1 MSNSIFFQVSSL
13 FYIIMLIVI
22 YFSKKRL
29 LSFENKIYI
38 YMLIANLI
46 GLVLD
51 VSSILTIIHMDQLPI
66 LNFIVTRLYLL
77 YLLCWVS
84 LFTVYTIAV
93 CLKNVNDEEKKQNK
107 IFSLFKILFLFFG
120 LLIFILPL
128 NYYNKDGKI
137 YSYGIS
143 ATLSYII
150 GGIYIAICLIIT
162 IKNFK
167 KIQKIKCVPLIL
179 YLIMFPLIL
188 SIQAVYPQVLLVTS
202 TESFITFL
210 MYFTIENPDM
220 KMIEEL
226 NIAKAQAEKAN
237 NAKSEFLANMSHEI
251 RTPLNAI
258 TGFSQALQDEE
269 DIPESAKE
277 DIRDIMMASNSL
289 LEIVNGILD
298 ISKIEANKM
307 EIVEANYEPRDLFL
321 NIVKL
326 VKPRIGEKPV
336 EFNVHIADDLPHIL
350 YGDGTKVK
358 QVVTNILTNACK
370 YTDKG
375 KVDFVVSCINQR
387 NLCNLVISVKDTG
400 RGIKEENVDKLFTKF
415 DRLEEDKNSTIDG
428 TGLGLVITKSLVELM
443 GGRIVVQSKYG
454 VGSKFTIYLSQ
465 QIIEKE
471 SGMTSIIKPKDMVLD
486 LSDKKILIVDDNL
499 LNIKVEEKL
508 LSKYRA
514 IVDVAQSGMECI
526 QKIYNGQ
533 VYDMIL
539 MDDMM
544 PQMSGVETFHKLKDN
559 PNFNMTTIA
568 LTANAISGMKEKYL
582 SEGFDGYLSKPVAKD
597 DLDQLLREF
606 FNTGTLVT
614 NFNKK
619 RVHYDPLPN
628 DIYIINKSDIEKQG
642 LSVDEATVEI
652 DINDLTT
659 FGNTST
665 VTFDIN
671 YPDDDIDSN
680 NYLNKEY
687 LEQNGINVDDSIL
700 LLGDLDTYNETVT
713 GFVEEIPAK
722 VSRLKN
728 AFNNDDLNGYAI
740 EAHSIKSD
748 SKYLGFIN
756 LAETSFQHEIHAKE
770 GDVNFIRE
778 NYEKYLEE
786 IERITK
792 ILKNYLAK

>member
-1 MSNSIFFQVSSL
+1 
-13 FYIIMLIVI
+13 
-22 YFSKKRL
+22 
-29 LSFENKIYI
+29 
-38 YMLIANLI
+38 
-46 GLVLD
+46 
-51 VSSILTIIHMDQLPI
+51 
-66 LNFIVTRLYLL
+66 
-77 YLLCWVS
+77 
-84 LFTVYTIAV
+84 
-93 CLKNVNDEEKKQNK
+93 
-107 IFSLFKILFLFFG
+107 
-120 LLIFILPL
+120 
-128 NYYNKDGKI
+128 
-137 YSYGIS
+137 
-143 ATLSYII
+143 
-150 GGIYIAICLIIT
+150 
-162 IKNFK
+162 
-167 KIQKIKCVPLIL
+167 
-179 YLIMFPLIL
+179 
-188 SIQAVYPQVLLVTS
+188 
-202 TESFITFL
+202 
-210 MYFTIENPDM
+210 
-220 KMIEEL
+220 
-226 NIAKAQAEKAN
+226 
-237 NAKSEFLANMSHEI
+237 MSHEI

-258 TGFSQALQDEE
+258 VGFSDCILEEE
-269 DIPESAKE
+269 DLESAKN
-277 DIRDIMMASNSL
+277 DVKDVKMASQNL

-659 FGNTST
+659 LGNTST

-770 GDVNFIRE
+770 GDVNF
-778 NYEKYLEE
+778 NASGNGYDWSEKYLEE

>member
-1 MSNSIFFQVSSL
+1 MSNLYIPGCAFFISLLLLILFYSKKRVNNIETKIYLYLLLTNVLDTVLMLIILCLYYFNYDLTFLSFLSKFEYLALLVWIWLFFIYVIYYLFFDGRKEEDSFNNITKITGLITFFAAILILFLPVSIYSSDGIMYSYGPALNVVYYLSLLYSVLAIILIFFFRKKCLNKKKFHLYSFIVLASIFFV
-13 FYIIMLIVI
+13 VR
-22 YFSKKRL
+22 YFHL
-29 LSFENKIYI
+29 EV
-38 YMLIANLI
+38 MLIA
-46 GLVLD
+46 
-51 VSSILTIIHMDQLPI
+51 
-66 LNFIVTRLYLL
+66 
-77 YLLCWVS
+77 
-84 LFTVYTIAV
+84 
-93 CLKNVNDEEKKQNK
+93 
-107 IFSLFKILFLFFG
+107 FL
-120 LLIFILPL
+120 
-128 NYYNKDGKI
+128 
-137 YSYGIS
+137 
-143 ATLSYII
+143 LSYLD
-150 GGIYIAICLIIT
+150 LI
-162 IKNFK
+162 
-167 KIQKIKCVPLIL
+167 
-179 YLIMFPLIL
+179 
-188 SIQAVYPQVLLVTS
+188 
-202 TESFITFL
+202 
-210 MYFTIENPDM
+210 MYFTIENPDA
-220 KMIEEL
+220 KLLSEL
-226 NIAKAQAEKAN
+226 RLAKEQAEIAN
-237 NAKSEFLANMSHEI
+237 RAKTDFLSNMSHEI

-258 TGFSQALQDEE
+258 VGFSDCILEEE
-269 DIPESAKE
+269 DLESAKN
-277 DIRDIMMASNSL
+277 DVKDVKMASQNL

-659 FGNTST
+659 LGNTST

-792 ILKNYLAK
+792 IIKKY

>member
-1 MSNSIFFQVSSL
+1 MSNLYIPGCAFFISLLLLILFYSKKRVNNIETKIYLYLLLTNVLDTVLMLIILCLYYFNYDLTFLSFLSKFEYLALLVWIWLFFIYVIYYLFFDGKKEEDSFNNITKITGLITFFAAILILFLPVSIYSSDGIMYSYGPALNVVYYLSLLYSVLAIILIFFFRKKCLNKKKFHLYSFIVLASIFFV
-13 FYIIMLIVI
+13 VR
-22 YFSKKRL
+22 YFHP
-29 LSFENKIYI
+29 EV
-38 YMLIANLI
+38 MLIA
-46 GLVLD
+46 
-51 VSSILTIIHMDQLPI
+51 
-66 LNFIVTRLYLL
+66 
-77 YLLCWVS
+77 
-84 LFTVYTIAV
+84 
-93 CLKNVNDEEKKQNK
+93 
-107 IFSLFKILFLFFG
+107 FL
-120 LLIFILPL
+120 
-128 NYYNKDGKI
+128 
-137 YSYGIS
+137 
-143 ATLSYII
+143 LSYLD
-150 GGIYIAICLIIT
+150 LI
-162 IKNFK
+162 
-167 KIQKIKCVPLIL
+167 
-179 YLIMFPLIL
+179 
-188 SIQAVYPQVLLVTS
+188 
-202 TESFITFL
+202 
-210 MYFTIENPDM
+210 MYFTIENPDA
-220 KMIEEL
+220 KLLSEL
-226 NIAKAQAEKAN
+226 RLAKEQAEIAN
-237 NAKSEFLANMSHEI
+237 RAKTDFLSNMSHEI

-258 TGFSQALQDEE
+258 VGFSDCILEEE
-269 DIPESAKE
+269 DLESAKN
-277 DIRDIMMASNSL
+277 DVKDVKMASQNL

-659 FGNTST
+659 LGNTST

-687 LEQNGINVDDSIL
+687 LERNGINVDDSIL

>member
-1 MSNSIFFQVSSL
+1 MSNLYIPGCAFFISLLLLILFYSKKRVNNIETKIYLYLLLTNVLDTVLMLIILCLYYFNYDLTFLSFLSKFEYLALLVWIWLFFIYVIYYLFFDGKKEEDSFNNITKITGLITFFAAILILFLPVSIYSSDGIMYSYGPALNVVYYLSLLYSVLAIILIFFFRKKCLNKKKFHLYSFIVLASIFFV
-13 FYIIMLIVI
+13 VR
-22 YFSKKRL
+22 YFHP
-29 LSFENKIYI
+29 EV
-38 YMLIANLI
+38 MLIA
-46 GLVLD
+46 
-51 VSSILTIIHMDQLPI
+51 
-66 LNFIVTRLYLL
+66 
-77 YLLCWVS
+77 
-84 LFTVYTIAV
+84 
-93 CLKNVNDEEKKQNK
+93 
-107 IFSLFKILFLFFG
+107 FL
-120 LLIFILPL
+120 
-128 NYYNKDGKI
+128 
-137 YSYGIS
+137 
-143 ATLSYII
+143 LSYLD
-150 GGIYIAICLIIT
+150 LI
-162 IKNFK
+162 
-167 KIQKIKCVPLIL
+167 
-179 YLIMFPLIL
+179 
-188 SIQAVYPQVLLVTS
+188 
-202 TESFITFL
+202 
-210 MYFTIENPDM
+210 MYFTIENPDA
-220 KMIEEL
+220 KLLSEL
-226 NIAKAQAEKAN
+226 RLAKEQAEIAN
-237 NAKSEFLANMSHEI
+237 RAKTDFLSNMSHEI

-258 TGFSQALQDEE
+258 VGFSDCILEEE
-269 DIPESAKE
+269 DLESAKN
-277 DIRDIMMASNSL
+277 DVKDVKMASQNL

-544 PQMSGVETFHKLKDN
+544 P
-559 PNFNMTTIA
+559 
-568 LTANAISGMKEKYL
+568 
-582 SEGFDGYLSKPVAKD
+582 
-597 DLDQLLREF
+597 
-606 FNTGTLVT
+606 
-614 NFNKK
+614 
-619 RVHYDPLPN
+619 
-628 DIYIINKSDIEKQG
+628 
-642 LSVDEATVEI
+642 
-652 DINDLTT
+652 
-659 FGNTST
+659 
-665 VTFDIN
+665 
-671 YPDDDIDSN
+671 
-680 NYLNKEY
+680 
-687 LEQNGINVDDSIL
+687 
-700 LLGDLDTYNETVT
+700 
-713 GFVEEIPAK
+713 
-722 VSRLKN
+722 
-728 AFNNDDLNGYAI
+728 
-740 EAHSIKSD
+740 
-748 SKYLGFIN
+748 
-756 LAETSFQHEIHAKE
+756 
-770 GDVNFIRE
+770 
-778 NYEKYLEE
+778 
-786 IERITK
+786 
-792 ILKNYLAK
+792 

>member
-1 MSNSIFFQVSSL
+1 MSNLYIPGCAFFISLLLLILFYSKKRVNNIETKIYLYLLLTNVLDTVLMLIILCLYYFNYDLTFLSFLSKFEYLALLVWIWLFFIYVIYYLFFDGRKEEDSFNNITKITGLITFFAAILILFLPVSIYSSDGIMYSYGPALNVVYYLSLLYSVLAIILIFFFRKKCLNKKKFHLYSFIVLASIFFV
-13 FYIIMLIVI
+13 VR
-22 YFSKKRL
+22 YFHP
-29 LSFENKIYI
+29 EV
-38 YMLIANLI
+38 MLIA
-46 GLVLD
+46 
-51 VSSILTIIHMDQLPI
+51 
-66 LNFIVTRLYLL
+66 
-77 YLLCWVS
+77 
-84 LFTVYTIAV
+84 
-93 CLKNVNDEEKKQNK
+93 
-107 IFSLFKILFLFFG
+107 FL
-120 LLIFILPL
+120 
-128 NYYNKDGKI
+128 
-137 YSYGIS
+137 
-143 ATLSYII
+143 LSYLD
-150 GGIYIAICLIIT
+150 LI
-162 IKNFK
+162 
-167 KIQKIKCVPLIL
+167 
-179 YLIMFPLIL
+179 
-188 SIQAVYPQVLLVTS
+188 
-202 TESFITFL
+202 
-210 MYFTIENPDM
+210 MYFTIENPDA
-220 KMIEEL
+220 KLLSEL
-226 NIAKAQAEKAN
+226 RLAKEQAEIAN
-237 NAKSEFLANMSHEI
+237 RAKTDFLSNMSHEI

-258 TGFSQALQDEE
+258 VGFSDCILEE
-269 DIPESAKE
+269 GDLESAKN
-277 DIRDIMMASNSL
+277 DAKDVKMASQNL

-597 DLDQLLREF
+597 DLDKLLREF

-659 FGNTST
+659 LGNTST

>member
-1 MSNSIFFQVSSL
+1 MSNLYIPGCAFFISLLLLILFYSKKRVNNIETKIYLYLLLTNVLDTVLMLIILCFYYFNYDLTFLSFLSKFEYLALLVWIWLFFIYVIYYLFFDGKKEEDSFNNITKITGLITFFAAILILFLPVSIYSSDGIMYSYGPALNVVYYLSLLYSVLAIILIFFFRKKCLNKKKFHLYSFIVLASIFFV
-13 FYIIMLIVI
+13 VR
-22 YFSKKRL
+22 YFHP
-29 LSFENKIYI
+29 EV
-38 YMLIANLI
+38 MLIA
-46 GLVLD
+46 
-51 VSSILTIIHMDQLPI
+51 
-66 LNFIVTRLYLL
+66 
-77 YLLCWVS
+77 
-84 LFTVYTIAV
+84 
-93 CLKNVNDEEKKQNK
+93 
-107 IFSLFKILFLFFG
+107 FL
-120 LLIFILPL
+120 
-128 NYYNKDGKI
+128 
-137 YSYGIS
+137 
-143 ATLSYII
+143 LSYLD
-150 GGIYIAICLIIT
+150 LI
-162 IKNFK
+162 
-167 KIQKIKCVPLIL
+167 
-179 YLIMFPLIL
+179 
-188 SIQAVYPQVLLVTS
+188 
-202 TESFITFL
+202 
-210 MYFTIENPDM
+210 MYFTIENPDA
-220 KMIEEL
+220 KLLSEL
-226 NIAKAQAEKAN
+226 RLAKEQAEIAN
-237 NAKSEFLANMSHEI
+237 RAKTDFLSNMSHEI

-258 TGFSQALQDEE
+258 VGFSDCILEEE
-269 DIPESAKE
+269 DLESAKN
-277 DIRDIMMASNSL
+277 DVKDVKMASQNL

-659 FGNTST
+659 LGNTST

>member
-1 MSNSIFFQVSSL
+1 MSNLYIPGCAFFISLLLLILFYSKKRVNNIETKIYLYLLLTNVLDTVLMLIILCLYYFNYDLTFLSFLSKFEYLALLGWIWLFFIYVIYYLFFDGRKEEDSFNNITKITGLITFFAAILILFLPVSIYSSDGIMYSYGPALNVVYYLSLLYSVLAIILIFFFRKKCLNKKKFHLYSFIVLASIFFV
-13 FYIIMLIVI
+13 VR
-22 YFSKKRL
+22 YFHP
-29 LSFENKIYI
+29 EV
-38 YMLIANLI
+38 MLIA
-46 GLVLD
+46 
-51 VSSILTIIHMDQLPI
+51 
-66 LNFIVTRLYLL
+66 
-77 YLLCWVS
+77 
-84 LFTVYTIAV
+84 
-93 CLKNVNDEEKKQNK
+93 
-107 IFSLFKILFLFFG
+107 FL
-120 LLIFILPL
+120 
-128 NYYNKDGKI
+128 
-137 YSYGIS
+137 
-143 ATLSYII
+143 LSYLD
-150 GGIYIAICLIIT
+150 LI
-162 IKNFK
+162 
-167 KIQKIKCVPLIL
+167 
-179 YLIMFPLIL
+179 
-188 SIQAVYPQVLLVTS
+188 
-202 TESFITFL
+202 
-210 MYFTIENPDM
+210 MYFTIENPDA
-220 KMIEEL
+220 KLLSEL
-226 NIAKAQAEKAN
+226 RLAKEQAEIAN
-237 NAKSEFLANMSHEI
+237 RAKTDFLSNMSHEI

-258 TGFSQALQDEE
+258 VGFSDCILEEE
-269 DIPESAKE
+269 DLESAKN
-277 DIRDIMMASNSL
+277 DVKDVKMASQNL

-659 FGNTST
+659 LGNTST

>member
-1 MSNSIFFQVSSL
+1 MSNLYIPGCAFFISLLLLILFYSKKRVNNIETKIYLYLLLTNVLDTVLMLIILCLYYFNYDLTFLSFLSKFEYLALLVWIWLFFIYVIYYLFFDGKKEEDSFNNITKITGLITFFAAILILFLPVSIYSSDGIMYSYGPALNVVYYLSLLYSVLAIILIFFFRKKCLNKKKFHLYSFIVLASIFFV
-13 FYIIMLIVI
+13 VR
-22 YFSKKRL
+22 YFHP
-29 LSFENKIYI
+29 EV
-38 YMLIANLI
+38 MLIA
-46 GLVLD
+46 
-51 VSSILTIIHMDQLPI
+51 
-66 LNFIVTRLYLL
+66 
-77 YLLCWVS
+77 
-84 LFTVYTIAV
+84 
-93 CLKNVNDEEKKQNK
+93 
-107 IFSLFKILFLFFG
+107 FL
-120 LLIFILPL
+120 
-128 NYYNKDGKI
+128 
-137 YSYGIS
+137 
-143 ATLSYII
+143 LSYLD
-150 GGIYIAICLIIT
+150 LI
-162 IKNFK
+162 
-167 KIQKIKCVPLIL
+167 
-179 YLIMFPLIL
+179 
-188 SIQAVYPQVLLVTS
+188 
-202 TESFITFL
+202 
-210 MYFTIENPDM
+210 MYFTIENPDA
-220 KMIEEL
+220 KLLSEL
-226 NIAKAQAEKAN
+226 RLAKEQAEIAN
-237 NAKSEFLANMSHEI
+237 RAKTDFLSNMSHEI

-258 TGFSQALQDEE
+258 VGFSDCILEEE
-269 DIPESAKE
+269 DLESAKN
-277 DIRDIMMASNSL
+277 DVKDVKMASQNL

-375 KVDFVVSCINQR
+375 KVDIVVSCINQR

-659 FGNTST
+659 LGNTST

>member
-1 MSNSIFFQVSSL
+1 MSNLYIPGCAFFISLLLLILFYSKKRVNNIETKIYLYLLLTNVLDTVLMLIILCLYYFNYDLTFLSFLSKFEYLALLVWIWLFFIYVIYYLFFDGKKEEDSFNNITKITGLITFFAAILILFLPVSIYSSDGIMYSYGPALNVVYYLSLLYSVLAIILIFFFRKKCLNKKKFHLYSFIVLASIFFV
-13 FYIIMLIVI
+13 VR
-22 YFSKKRL
+22 YFHP
-29 LSFENKIYI
+29 EV
-38 YMLIANLI
+38 MLIA
-46 GLVLD
+46 
-51 VSSILTIIHMDQLPI
+51 
-66 LNFIVTRLYLL
+66 
-77 YLLCWVS
+77 
-84 LFTVYTIAV
+84 
-93 CLKNVNDEEKKQNK
+93 
-107 IFSLFKILFLFFG
+107 FL
-120 LLIFILPL
+120 
-128 NYYNKDGKI
+128 
-137 YSYGIS
+137 
-143 ATLSYII
+143 LSYLD
-150 GGIYIAICLIIT
+150 LI
-162 IKNFK
+162 
-167 KIQKIKCVPLIL
+167 
-179 YLIMFPLIL
+179 
-188 SIQAVYPQVLLVTS
+188 
-202 TESFITFL
+202 
-210 MYFTIENPDM
+210 MYFTIENPDA
-220 KMIEEL
+220 KLLSEL
-226 NIAKAQAEKAN
+226 RLAKEQAEIAN
-237 NAKSEFLANMSHEI
+237 RAKTDFLSNMSHEI

-258 TGFSQALQDEE
+258 VGFSDCILEEE
-269 DIPESAKE
+269 DLESAKN
-277 DIRDIMMASNSL
+277 DVKDVKMASQNL

-539 MDDMM
+539 MNDMM

-659 FGNTST
+659 LGNTST

>member
-1 MSNSIFFQVSSL
+1 MSNLYIPGCAFFISLLLLILFYSKKRVNNIETKIYLYLLLTNVLDTVLILIILCLYYFNYDLTFLSFLSKFEYLALLVWIWLFFIYVIYYLFFDGKKEEDSFNNITKITGLITFFAAILILFLPVSIYSSDGIMYSYGPALNVVYYLSLLYSVLAIILIFFFRKKCLNKKKFHLYSFIVLASIFFV
-13 FYIIMLIVI
+13 VR
-22 YFSKKRL
+22 YFHP
-29 LSFENKIYI
+29 EV
-38 YMLIANLI
+38 MLIA
-46 GLVLD
+46 
-51 VSSILTIIHMDQLPI
+51 
-66 LNFIVTRLYLL
+66 
-77 YLLCWVS
+77 
-84 LFTVYTIAV
+84 
-93 CLKNVNDEEKKQNK
+93 
-107 IFSLFKILFLFFG
+107 FL
-120 LLIFILPL
+120 
-128 NYYNKDGKI
+128 
-137 YSYGIS
+137 
-143 ATLSYII
+143 LSYLD
-150 GGIYIAICLIIT
+150 LI
-162 IKNFK
+162 
-167 KIQKIKCVPLIL
+167 
-179 YLIMFPLIL
+179 
-188 SIQAVYPQVLLVTS
+188 
-202 TESFITFL
+202 
-210 MYFTIENPDM
+210 MYFTIENPDA
-220 KMIEEL
+220 KLLSEL
-226 NIAKAQAEKAN
+226 RLAKEQAEIAN
-237 NAKSEFLANMSHEI
+237 RAKTDFLSNMSHEI

-258 TGFSQALQDEE
+258 VGFSDCILEEE
-269 DIPESAKE
+269 DLESAKN
-277 DIRDIMMASNSL
+277 DVKDVKMASQNL

-659 FGNTST
+659 LSNTST

>member
-1 MSNSIFFQVSSL
+1 MSNLYIPGCAFFISLLLLILFYSKKRVNNIETKIYLYLLLTNVLDTVLMLIILCLYYFNYDLTFLSFLSKFEYLALLVWIWLFFIYVIYYLFFDGKKEEDSFNNITKITGLITFFAAILILFLPVSIYSSDGIMYSYGPALNVVYYLSLLYSVLAIILIFFFRKKCLNKKKFHLYSFIVLASIFFV
-13 FYIIMLIVI
+13 VR
-22 YFSKKRL
+22 YFHP
-29 LSFENKIYI
+29 EV
-38 YMLIANLI
+38 MLIA
-46 GLVLD
+46 
-51 VSSILTIIHMDQLPI
+51 
-66 LNFIVTRLYLL
+66 
-77 YLLCWVS
+77 
-84 LFTVYTIAV
+84 
-93 CLKNVNDEEKKQNK
+93 
-107 IFSLFKILFLFFG
+107 FL
-120 LLIFILPL
+120 
-128 NYYNKDGKI
+128 
-137 YSYGIS
+137 
-143 ATLSYII
+143 LSYLD
-150 GGIYIAICLIIT
+150 LI
-162 IKNFK
+162 
-167 KIQKIKCVPLIL
+167 
-179 YLIMFPLIL
+179 
-188 SIQAVYPQVLLVTS
+188 
-202 TESFITFL
+202 
-210 MYFTIENPDM
+210 MYFTIENPDA
-220 KMIEEL
+220 KLLSEL
-226 NIAKAQAEKAN
+226 RLAKEQAEIAN
-237 NAKSEFLANMSHEI
+237 RAKTDFLSNMSHEI

-258 TGFSQALQDEE
+258 VGFSDCILEEE
-269 DIPESAKE
+269 DLESAKN
-277 DIRDIMMASNSL
+277 DVKDVKMASQNL

-597 DLDQLLREF
+597 DLDKLLREF

-659 FGNTST
+659 LGNTST

-700 LLGDLDTYNETVT
+700 LLGDLDTYNETVM

-756 LAETSFQHEIHAKE
+756 LAEMSFQHEIHAKE
-770 GDVNFIRE
+770 GDVNFIKE

-792 ILKNYLAK
+792 ILNNYLAK

>member
-1 MSNSIFFQVSSL
+1 MSNLYIPGCAFFISLLLLILFYSKKRVNNIETKIYLYLLLTNVLDTVLMLIILCLYYFNYDLTFLSFLSKFEYLALLVWIWLFFIYVIYYLFFDGKKEEDSFNNITKITGLITFFAAILILFLPVSIYSSDGIMYSYGPALNVVYYLSLLYSVLAIILIFFFRKKCLNKKKFHLYSFIVLASIFFV
-13 FYIIMLIVI
+13 VR
-22 YFSKKRL
+22 YFHP
-29 LSFENKIYI
+29 EV
-38 YMLIANLI
+38 MLIA
-46 GLVLD
+46 
-51 VSSILTIIHMDQLPI
+51 
-66 LNFIVTRLYLL
+66 
-77 YLLCWVS
+77 
-84 LFTVYTIAV
+84 
-93 CLKNVNDEEKKQNK
+93 
-107 IFSLFKILFLFFG
+107 FL
-120 LLIFILPL
+120 
-128 NYYNKDGKI
+128 
-137 YSYGIS
+137 
-143 ATLSYII
+143 LSYLD
-150 GGIYIAICLIIT
+150 LI
-162 IKNFK
+162 
-167 KIQKIKCVPLIL
+167 
-179 YLIMFPLIL
+179 
-188 SIQAVYPQVLLVTS
+188 
-202 TESFITFL
+202 
-210 MYFTIENPDM
+210 MYFTIENPDA
-220 KMIEEL
+220 KLLSEL
-226 NIAKAQAEKAN
+226 RLAKEQAEIAN
-237 NAKSEFLANMSHEI
+237 RAKTDFLSNMSHEI

-258 TGFSQALQDEE
+258 VGFSDCILEEE
-269 DIPESAKE
+269 DLESAKN
-277 DIRDIMMASNSL
+277 DVKDVKMASQNL

-619 RVHYDPLPN
+619 RVHYDPLAN

-659 FGNTST
+659 LGNTST

>member
-1 MSNSIFFQVSSL
+1 MSNLYIPGCAFFISLLLLILFYSKKRVNNIETKIYLYLLLTNVLDTVLMLIILCLYYFNYDLTFLSFLSKFEYLALLVWIWLFFIYVIYYLFFDGKKEEDSFNNITKITGLITFFAAILILFLPVSIYSSDGIMYSYGPALNVVYYLSLLYSVLAIILIFFFRKKCLNKKKFHLYSFIVLASIFFV
-13 FYIIMLIVI
+13 VR
-22 YFSKKRL
+22 YFHP
-29 LSFENKIYI
+29 EV
-38 YMLIANLI
+38 MLIA
-46 GLVLD
+46 
-51 VSSILTIIHMDQLPI
+51 
-66 LNFIVTRLYLL
+66 
-77 YLLCWVS
+77 
-84 LFTVYTIAV
+84 
-93 CLKNVNDEEKKQNK
+93 
-107 IFSLFKILFLFFG
+107 FL
-120 LLIFILPL
+120 
-128 NYYNKDGKI
+128 
-137 YSYGIS
+137 
-143 ATLSYII
+143 LSYLD
-150 GGIYIAICLIIT
+150 LI
-162 IKNFK
+162 
-167 KIQKIKCVPLIL
+167 
-179 YLIMFPLIL
+179 
-188 SIQAVYPQVLLVTS
+188 
-202 TESFITFL
+202 
-210 MYFTIENPDM
+210 MYFTIENPDA
-220 KMIEEL
+220 KLLSEL
-226 NIAKAQAEKAN
+226 RLAKEQAEIAN
-237 NAKSEFLANMSHEI
+237 RAKTDFLSNMSHEI

-258 TGFSQALQDEE
+258 VGFSDCILEEE
-269 DIPESAKE
+269 DLESAKN
-277 DIRDIMMASNSL
+277 DVKDVKMASQNL

-659 FGNTST
+659 LGNTST

-770 GDVNFIRE
+770 EDVNFIRE

>member
-1 MSNSIFFQVSSL
+1 
-13 FYIIMLIVI
+13 
-22 YFSKKRL
+22 
-29 LSFENKIYI
+29 
-38 YMLIANLI
+38 
-46 GLVLD
+46 
-51 VSSILTIIHMDQLPI
+51 
-66 LNFIVTRLYLL
+66 
-77 YLLCWVS
+77 
-84 LFTVYTIAV
+84 
-93 CLKNVNDEEKKQNK
+93 
-107 IFSLFKILFLFFG
+107 
-120 LLIFILPL
+120 
-128 NYYNKDGKI
+128 
-137 YSYGIS
+137 
-143 ATLSYII
+143 
-150 GGIYIAICLIIT
+150 
-162 IKNFK
+162 
-167 KIQKIKCVPLIL
+167 
-179 YLIMFPLIL
+179 
-188 SIQAVYPQVLLVTS
+188 
-202 TESFITFL
+202 
-210 MYFTIENPDM
+210 
-220 KMIEEL
+220 
-226 NIAKAQAEKAN
+226 
-237 NAKSEFLANMSHEI
+237 MSHEI

-258 TGFSQALQDEE
+258 VGFSDCILEEE
-269 DIPESAKE
+269 DLENEKNDAK
-277 DIRDIMMASNSL
+277 DVKMASQNL

-652 DINDLTT
+652 DTNDLTT
-659 FGNTST
+659 LGNTST

>member
-1 MSNSIFFQVSSL
+1 
-13 FYIIMLIVI
+13 
-22 YFSKKRL
+22 
-29 LSFENKIYI
+29 
-38 YMLIANLI
+38 
-46 GLVLD
+46 
-51 VSSILTIIHMDQLPI
+51 
-66 LNFIVTRLYLL
+66 
-77 YLLCWVS
+77 
-84 LFTVYTIAV
+84 
-93 CLKNVNDEEKKQNK
+93 
-107 IFSLFKILFLFFG
+107 
-120 LLIFILPL
+120 
-128 NYYNKDGKI
+128 
-137 YSYGIS
+137 
-143 ATLSYII
+143 
-150 GGIYIAICLIIT
+150 
-162 IKNFK
+162 
-167 KIQKIKCVPLIL
+167 
-179 YLIMFPLIL
+179 
-188 SIQAVYPQVLLVTS
+188 
-202 TESFITFL
+202 
-210 MYFTIENPDM
+210 
-220 KMIEEL
+220 
-226 NIAKAQAEKAN
+226 
-237 NAKSEFLANMSHEI
+237 
-251 RTPLNAI
+251 
-258 TGFSQALQDEE
+258 
-269 DIPESAKE
+269 
-277 DIRDIMMASNSL
+277 
-289 LEIVNGILD
+289 
-298 ISKIEANKM
+298 
-307 EIVEANYEPRDLFL
+307 
-321 NIVKL
+321 
-326 VKPRIGEKPV
+326 
-336 EFNVHIADDLPHIL
+336 
-350 YGDGTKVK
+350 
-358 QVVTNILTNACK
+358 
-370 YTDKG
+370 
-375 KVDFVVSCINQR
+375 
-387 NLCNLVISVKDTG
+387 
-400 RGIKEENVDKLFTKF
+400 
-415 DRLEEDKNSTIDG
+415 
-428 TGLGLVITKSLVELM
+428 
-443 GGRIVVQSKYG
+443 
-454 VGSKFTIYLSQ
+454 
-465 QIIEKE
+465 
-471 SGMTSIIKPKDMVLD
+471 MTSIIKPKDMVLD

-499 LNIKVEEKL
+499 LNIKVEERL

-514 IVDVAQSGMECI
+514 IVDVAQSGIECI

-597 DLDQLLREF
+597 DLDKLLREF

-659 FGNTST
+659 LGNTST

>member
-1 MSNSIFFQVSSL
+1 MSNLYIPGCAFFISLLLLILFYSKKRVNNIETKIYLYLLLTNVLDTVLMLIILCLYYFNYDLTFLSFLSKFEYLALLVWIWLFFIYVIYYLFFDGKKEEDSFNNITKITGLITFFAAILILFLPVSIYSSDGIMYSYGPALNVVYYLSLLYSVLAIILIFFFRKKCLNKKKFHLYSFIVLASIFFV
-13 FYIIMLIVI
+13 VR
-22 YFSKKRL
+22 YFHP
-29 LSFENKIYI
+29 EV
-38 YMLIANLI
+38 MLIA
-46 GLVLD
+46 
-51 VSSILTIIHMDQLPI
+51 
-66 LNFIVTRLYLL
+66 
-77 YLLCWVS
+77 
-84 LFTVYTIAV
+84 
-93 CLKNVNDEEKKQNK
+93 
-107 IFSLFKILFLFFG
+107 FL
-120 LLIFILPL
+120 
-128 NYYNKDGKI
+128 
-137 YSYGIS
+137 
-143 ATLSYII
+143 LSYLD
-150 GGIYIAICLIIT
+150 LI
-162 IKNFK
+162 
-167 KIQKIKCVPLIL
+167 
-179 YLIMFPLIL
+179 
-188 SIQAVYPQVLLVTS
+188 
-202 TESFITFL
+202 
-210 MYFTIENPDM
+210 MYFTIENPDA
-220 KMIEEL
+220 KLLSEL
-226 NIAKAQAEKAN
+226 RLAKEQAEIAN
-237 NAKSEFLANMSHEI
+237 RAKTDFLSNMSHEI

-258 TGFSQALQDEE
+258 VGFSDCILEEE
-269 DIPESAKE
+269 DLESAKN
-277 DIRDIMMASNSL
+277 DVKDVKMASQNL

-358 QVVTNILTNACK
+358 QVVINILTNACK

-659 FGNTST
+659 LGNTST

>member
-1 MSNSIFFQVSSL
+1 
-13 FYIIMLIVI
+13 
-22 YFSKKRL
+22 
-29 LSFENKIYI
+29 
-38 YMLIANLI
+38 
-46 GLVLD
+46 
-51 VSSILTIIHMDQLPI
+51 
-66 LNFIVTRLYLL
+66 
-77 YLLCWVS
+77 
-84 LFTVYTIAV
+84 
-93 CLKNVNDEEKKQNK
+93 
-107 IFSLFKILFLFFG
+107 
-120 LLIFILPL
+120 
-128 NYYNKDGKI
+128 
-137 YSYGIS
+137 
-143 ATLSYII
+143 
-150 GGIYIAICLIIT
+150 
-162 IKNFK
+162 
-167 KIQKIKCVPLIL
+167 
-179 YLIMFPLIL
+179 
-188 SIQAVYPQVLLVTS
+188 
-202 TESFITFL
+202 
-210 MYFTIENPDM
+210 
-220 KMIEEL
+220 
-226 NIAKAQAEKAN
+226 
-237 NAKSEFLANMSHEI
+237 
-251 RTPLNAI
+251 
-258 TGFSQALQDEE
+258 
-269 DIPESAKE
+269 
-277 DIRDIMMASNSL
+277 MASQNL

-628 DIYIINKSDIEKQG
+628 DIYIINKSDIETQC
-642 LSVDEATVEI
+642 LIVDEATVEI

-659 FGNTST
+659 LGNTST

-687 LEQNGINVDDSIL
+687 LERNGINVDDSIL

-786 IERITK
+786 IERVTK

>member
-1 MSNSIFFQVSSL
+1 MSNLYIPGCAFFISLLLLILFYSKKRVNNIEIKIYLYLLLTNVLDTVLMLIILCLYYFNYDLTFLSFLSKFEYLALLVWIWLFFIYVIYYLFFDGKKEEDSFNNITKITGLITFFAAILILFLPVSIYSSDGIMYSYGPALNVVYYLSLLYSVLAIILIFFFRKKCLNKKKFHLYSFIVLASIFFV
-13 FYIIMLIVI
+13 VR
-22 YFSKKRL
+22 YFHP
-29 LSFENKIYI
+29 EV
-38 YMLIANLI
+38 MLIA
-46 GLVLD
+46 
-51 VSSILTIIHMDQLPI
+51 
-66 LNFIVTRLYLL
+66 
-77 YLLCWVS
+77 
-84 LFTVYTIAV
+84 
-93 CLKNVNDEEKKQNK
+93 
-107 IFSLFKILFLFFG
+107 FL
-120 LLIFILPL
+120 
-128 NYYNKDGKI
+128 
-137 YSYGIS
+137 
-143 ATLSYII
+143 LSYLD
-150 GGIYIAICLIIT
+150 LI
-162 IKNFK
+162 
-167 KIQKIKCVPLIL
+167 
-179 YLIMFPLIL
+179 
-188 SIQAVYPQVLLVTS
+188 
-202 TESFITFL
+202 
-210 MYFTIENPDM
+210 MYFTIENPDA
-220 KMIEEL
+220 KLLSEL
-226 NIAKAQAEKAN
+226 RLAKEQAEIAN
-237 NAKSEFLANMSHEI
+237 RAKTDFLSNMSHEI

-258 TGFSQALQDEE
+258 VGFSDCILEEE
-269 DIPESAKE
+269 DLESAKN
-277 DIRDIMMASNSL
+277 DVKDVKMASQNL

-659 FGNTST
+659 LGNTST

>member
-1 MSNSIFFQVSSL
+1 MSNLYIPGCAFFISLLLLILFYSKKRVNNIEIKIYLYLLLTNVLDTVLMLIILCLYYFNYDLTFLSFLSKFEYLALLVWIWLFFIYVIYYLFFDGKKEEDSFNNITKITGLITFFAAILILFLPVSIYSSDGIMYSYGPALNVVYYLSLLYSVLAIILIFFFRKKCLNKKKFHLYSFIVLASIFFV
-13 FYIIMLIVI
+13 VR
-22 YFSKKRL
+22 YFHP
-29 LSFENKIYI
+29 EV
-38 YMLIANLI
+38 MLIA
-46 GLVLD
+46 
-51 VSSILTIIHMDQLPI
+51 
-66 LNFIVTRLYLL
+66 
-77 YLLCWVS
+77 
-84 LFTVYTIAV
+84 
-93 CLKNVNDEEKKQNK
+93 
-107 IFSLFKILFLFFG
+107 FL
-120 LLIFILPL
+120 
-128 NYYNKDGKI
+128 
-137 YSYGIS
+137 
-143 ATLSYII
+143 LSYLD
-150 GGIYIAICLIIT
+150 LI
-162 IKNFK
+162 
-167 KIQKIKCVPLIL
+167 
-179 YLIMFPLIL
+179 
-188 SIQAVYPQVLLVTS
+188 
-202 TESFITFL
+202 
-210 MYFTIENPDM
+210 MYFTIENPDA
-220 KMIEEL
+220 KLLSEL
-226 NIAKAQAEKAN
+226 RLAKEQAEIAN
-237 NAKSEFLANMSHEI
+237 RAKTDFLSNMSHEI

-258 TGFSQALQDEE
+258 VGFSDCILEEE
-269 DIPESAKE
+269 DLESAKN
-277 DIRDIMMASNSL
+277 DVKDVKMASQNL

-659 FGNTST
+659 LGNTST

-770 GDVNFIRE
+770 
-778 NYEKYLEE
+778 
-786 IERITK
+786 
-792 ILKNYLAK
+792 

>member
-1 MSNSIFFQVSSL
+1 MSNLYIPGCAFFISLLLLILFYSKKRVNNIETKIYLYLLLTNVLDTVLMLIILCLYYFNYDLTFLSFLSKFEYLALLVWIWLFFIYVIYYLFFDGKKEEDSFNNITKITGLITFFAAILILFLPVSIYSSDGIMYSYGPALNVVYYLSLLYSVLAIILIFFFRKKCLNKKKFHLYSFIVLASIFFV
-13 FYIIMLIVI
+13 VR
-22 YFSKKRL
+22 YFHP
-29 LSFENKIYI
+29 EV
-38 YMLIANLI
+38 MLIA
-46 GLVLD
+46 
-51 VSSILTIIHMDQLPI
+51 
-66 LNFIVTRLYLL
+66 
-77 YLLCWVS
+77 
-84 LFTVYTIAV
+84 
-93 CLKNVNDEEKKQNK
+93 
-107 IFSLFKILFLFFG
+107 FL
-120 LLIFILPL
+120 
-128 NYYNKDGKI
+128 
-137 YSYGIS
+137 
-143 ATLSYII
+143 LSYLD
-150 GGIYIAICLIIT
+150 LI
-162 IKNFK
+162 
-167 KIQKIKCVPLIL
+167 
-179 YLIMFPLIL
+179 
-188 SIQAVYPQVLLVTS
+188 
-202 TESFITFL
+202 
-210 MYFTIENPDM
+210 MYFTIENPDA
-220 KMIEEL
+220 KLLSEL
-226 NIAKAQAEKAN
+226 RLAKEQAEIAN
-237 NAKSEFLANMSHEI
+237 RAKTDFLSNMSHEI

-258 TGFSQALQDEE
+258 VGFSDCILEEE
-269 DIPESAKE
+269 DLESAKNGVK
-277 DIRDIMMASNSL
+277 DVKMASQNL

-659 FGNTST
+659 LGNTST

>member
-1 MSNSIFFQVSSL
+1 MSNLYIPGCAFFISLLLLILFYSKKRVNNIETKIYLYLLLTNVLDTVLMLIILCLYYFNYDLTFLSFLSKFEYLALLVWIWLFFIYVIYYLFFDGKKEEDSFNNITKITGLITFFAAILILFLPVSIYSSDGIMYSYGPALNVVYYLSLLYSVLAIILIFFFRKKCLNKKKFHLYSFIVLASIFFV
-13 FYIIMLIVI
+13 VR
-22 YFSKKRL
+22 YFHP
-29 LSFENKIYI
+29 EV
-38 YMLIANLI
+38 MLIA
-46 GLVLD
+46 
-51 VSSILTIIHMDQLPI
+51 
-66 LNFIVTRLYLL
+66 
-77 YLLCWVS
+77 
-84 LFTVYTIAV
+84 
-93 CLKNVNDEEKKQNK
+93 
-107 IFSLFKILFLFFG
+107 FL
-120 LLIFILPL
+120 
-128 NYYNKDGKI
+128 
-137 YSYGIS
+137 
-143 ATLSYII
+143 LSYLD
-150 GGIYIAICLIIT
+150 LI
-162 IKNFK
+162 
-167 KIQKIKCVPLIL
+167 
-179 YLIMFPLIL
+179 
-188 SIQAVYPQVLLVTS
+188 
-202 TESFITFL
+202 
-210 MYFTIENPDM
+210 MYFTIENPDA
-220 KMIEEL
+220 KLLSEL
-226 NIAKAQAEKAN
+226 RLAKEQAEIAN
-237 NAKSEFLANMSHEI
+237 RAKTDFLSNMSHEI

-258 TGFSQALQDEE
+258 VGFSDCILEEE
-269 DIPESAKE
+269 DLESAKN
-277 DIRDIMMASNSL
+277 DVKDVKMASQNL

-659 FGNTST
+659 LGNTST

-778 NYEKYLEE
+778 NYEKYLEG

>member
-1 MSNSIFFQVSSL
+1 
-13 FYIIMLIVI
+13 
-22 YFSKKRL
+22 
-29 LSFENKIYI
+29 
-38 YMLIANLI
+38 
-46 GLVLD
+46 
-51 VSSILTIIHMDQLPI
+51 
-66 LNFIVTRLYLL
+66 
-77 YLLCWVS
+77 
-84 LFTVYTIAV
+84 
-93 CLKNVNDEEKKQNK
+93 
-107 IFSLFKILFLFFG
+107 
-120 LLIFILPL
+120 
-128 NYYNKDGKI
+128 
-137 YSYGIS
+137 
-143 ATLSYII
+143 
-150 GGIYIAICLIIT
+150 
-162 IKNFK
+162 
-167 KIQKIKCVPLIL
+167 
-179 YLIMFPLIL
+179 
-188 SIQAVYPQVLLVTS
+188 
-202 TESFITFL
+202 
-210 MYFTIENPDM
+210 
-220 KMIEEL
+220 
-226 NIAKAQAEKAN
+226 
-237 NAKSEFLANMSHEI
+237 
-251 RTPLNAI
+251 
-258 TGFSQALQDEE
+258 
-269 DIPESAKE
+269 
-277 DIRDIMMASNSL
+277 MASQNL

-499 LNIKVEEKL
+499 LNIKVEERL

-514 IVDVAQSGMECI
+514 IVDVAQSGIECI

-582 SEGFDGYLSKPVAKD
+582 SEGFDGYLSKP
-597 DLDQLLREF
+597 
-606 FNTGTLVT
+606 
-614 NFNKK
+614 
-619 RVHYDPLPN
+619 
-628 DIYIINKSDIEKQG
+628 IEK
-642 LSVDEATVEI
+642 DE
-652 DINDLTT
+652 LTL
-659 FGNTST
+659 
-665 VTFDIN
+665 I
-671 YPDDDIDSN
+671 
-680 NYLNKEY
+680 
-687 LEQNGINVDDSIL
+687 
-700 LLGDLDTYNETVT
+700 
-713 GFVEEIPAK
+713 
-722 VSRLKN
+722 
-728 AFNNDDLNGYAI
+728 
-740 EAHSIKSD
+740 IK
-748 SKYLGFIN
+748 KYL
-756 LAETSFQHEIHAKE
+756 
-770 GDVNFIRE
+770 DR
-778 NYEKYLEE
+778 
-786 IERITK
+786 
-792 ILKNYLAK
+792 

>member
-1 MSNSIFFQVSSL
+1 MSNLYIPGCAFFISLLLLILFYSKKRVNNIETKIYLYLLLTNVLDTVLMLIILCLYYFNYDLTFLSFLSKFEYLALLVWIWLFFIYVIYYLFFDGKKEEDSFNNITKITGLITFFAAILILFLPVSIYSSDGIMYSYGPALNVVYYLSLLYSVLAIILIFFFRKKCLNKKKFHLYSFIVLASIFFV
-13 FYIIMLIVI
+13 VR
-22 YFSKKRL
+22 YFHP
-29 LSFENKIYI
+29 EV
-38 YMLIANLI
+38 MLIA
-46 GLVLD
+46 
-51 VSSILTIIHMDQLPI
+51 
-66 LNFIVTRLYLL
+66 
-77 YLLCWVS
+77 
-84 LFTVYTIAV
+84 
-93 CLKNVNDEEKKQNK
+93 
-107 IFSLFKILFLFFG
+107 FL
-120 LLIFILPL
+120 
-128 NYYNKDGKI
+128 
-137 YSYGIS
+137 
-143 ATLSYII
+143 LSYLD
-150 GGIYIAICLIIT
+150 LI
-162 IKNFK
+162 
-167 KIQKIKCVPLIL
+167 
-179 YLIMFPLIL
+179 
-188 SIQAVYPQVLLVTS
+188 
-202 TESFITFL
+202 
-210 MYFTIENPDM
+210 MYFTIENPDA
-220 KMIEEL
+220 KLLSEL
-226 NIAKAQAEKAN
+226 RLAKEQAEIAN
-237 NAKSEFLANMSHEI
+237 RAKTDFLSNMSHEI

-258 TGFSQALQDEE
+258 VGFSDCILEEE
-269 DIPESAKE
+269 DLESAKN
-277 DIRDIMMASNSL
+277 DVKDVKMASQNL

-659 FGNTST
+659 LGNTGT

-778 NYEKYLEE
+778 NYEKYLEG

>member
-1 MSNSIFFQVSSL
+1 MSNLYIPGCAFFISLLLLILFYSKKRVNNIETKIYLYLLLTNVLDTVLMLIILCLYYFNYDLTFLSFLSKFEYLALLVWIWLFFIYVIYYLFFDGKKEEDSFNNITKITGLITFFAAILILFLPVSIYSSDGIMYSYGPALNVVYYLSLLYSVLAIILIFFFRKKCLNKKKFHLYSFIVLASIFFV
-13 FYIIMLIVI
+13 VR
-22 YFSKKRL
+22 YFHP
-29 LSFENKIYI
+29 EV
-38 YMLIANLI
+38 MLIA
-46 GLVLD
+46 
-51 VSSILTIIHMDQLPI
+51 
-66 LNFIVTRLYLL
+66 
-77 YLLCWVS
+77 
-84 LFTVYTIAV
+84 
-93 CLKNVNDEEKKQNK
+93 
-107 IFSLFKILFLFFG
+107 FL
-120 LLIFILPL
+120 
-128 NYYNKDGKI
+128 
-137 YSYGIS
+137 
-143 ATLSYII
+143 LSYLD
-150 GGIYIAICLIIT
+150 LI
-162 IKNFK
+162 
-167 KIQKIKCVPLIL
+167 
-179 YLIMFPLIL
+179 
-188 SIQAVYPQVLLVTS
+188 
-202 TESFITFL
+202 
-210 MYFTIENPDM
+210 MYFTIENPDA
-220 KMIEEL
+220 KLLSEL
-226 NIAKAQAEKAN
+226 RLAKEQAEIAN
-237 NAKSEFLANMSHEI
+237 RAKTDFLSNMSHEI

-258 TGFSQALQDEE
+258 VGFSDCILEEE
-269 DIPESAKE
+269 DLESAKN
-277 DIRDIMMASNSL
+277 DVKDVKMASQNL

-659 FGNTST
+659 LGNTST

-687 LEQNGINVDDSIL
+687 LEQHGINVDDSIL

>member
-1 MSNSIFFQVSSL
+1 MSNLYIPGCAFFISLLLLILFYSKKRVNNIETKIYLYLLLTNVLDTVLMLIILCLYYFNYDLTFLSFLSKFEYLALLVWIWLFFIYVIYYLFFDGRKEEDSFNNITKITGLITFFAAILILFLPVSIYSSDGIMYSYGPALNVVYYLSLLYSVLAIILIFFFRKKCLNKKKFHLYSFIVLASIFFV
-13 FYIIMLIVI
+13 VR
-22 YFSKKRL
+22 YFHP
-29 LSFENKIYI
+29 EV
-38 YMLIANLI
+38 MLIA
-46 GLVLD
+46 
-51 VSSILTIIHMDQLPI
+51 
-66 LNFIVTRLYLL
+66 
-77 YLLCWVS
+77 
-84 LFTVYTIAV
+84 
-93 CLKNVNDEEKKQNK
+93 
-107 IFSLFKILFLFFG
+107 FL
-120 LLIFILPL
+120 
-128 NYYNKDGKI
+128 
-137 YSYGIS
+137 
-143 ATLSYII
+143 LSYLD
-150 GGIYIAICLIIT
+150 LI
-162 IKNFK
+162 
-167 KIQKIKCVPLIL
+167 
-179 YLIMFPLIL
+179 
-188 SIQAVYPQVLLVTS
+188 
-202 TESFITFL
+202 
-210 MYFTIENPDM
+210 MYFTIENPDA
-220 KMIEEL
+220 KLLSEL
-226 NIAKAQAEKAN
+226 RLAKEQAEIAN
-237 NAKSEFLANMSHEI
+237 RAKTDFLSNMSHEI

-258 TGFSQALQDEE
+258 VGFSDCILEE
-269 DIPESAKE
+269 GDLESAKN
-277 DIRDIMMASNSL
+277 DAKDVKMASQNL

-659 FGNTST
+659 LGNTST

>member
-1 MSNSIFFQVSSL
+1 MSNLYIPGCAFFISLLLLILFYSKKRVNNIETKIYLYLLLTNVLDTVLMLIILCLYYFNYDLTFLSFLSKFEYLALLVWIWLFFIYVIYYLFFDGRKEEDSFNNITKITGLITFFAAILILFLPVSIYSSDGIMYSYGPALNVVYYLSLLYSVLAIILIFFFRKKCLNKKKFHLYSFIVLASIFFV
-13 FYIIMLIVI
+13 VR
-22 YFSKKRL
+22 YFHP
-29 LSFENKIYI
+29 EV
-38 YMLIANLI
+38 MLIA
-46 GLVLD
+46 
-51 VSSILTIIHMDQLPI
+51 
-66 LNFIVTRLYLL
+66 
-77 YLLCWVS
+77 
-84 LFTVYTIAV
+84 
-93 CLKNVNDEEKKQNK
+93 
-107 IFSLFKILFLFFG
+107 FL
-120 LLIFILPL
+120 
-128 NYYNKDGKI
+128 
-137 YSYGIS
+137 
-143 ATLSYII
+143 LSYLD
-150 GGIYIAICLIIT
+150 LI
-162 IKNFK
+162 
-167 KIQKIKCVPLIL
+167 
-179 YLIMFPLIL
+179 
-188 SIQAVYPQVLLVTS
+188 
-202 TESFITFL
+202 
-210 MYFTIENPDM
+210 MYFTIENPDA
-220 KMIEEL
+220 KLLSEL
-226 NIAKAQAEKAN
+226 RLAKEQAEIAN
-237 NAKSEFLANMSHEI
+237 RAKTDFLSNMSHEI

-258 TGFSQALQDEE
+258 VGFSDCILEE
-269 DIPESAKE
+269 GDLESAKN
-277 DIRDIMMASNSL
+277 DAKDVKMASQNL

-597 DLDQLLREF
+597 DLDKLLREF

-659 FGNTST
+659 LGNTST

-778 NYEKYLEE
+778 NYEKYLEK

>member
-1 MSNSIFFQVSSL
+1 MSNLYIPGCAFFISLLLLILFYSKKRVNNIETKIYLYLLLTNVLDTVLMLIILCLYYFNYDLTFLSFLSKFEYLALLVWIWLFFIYVIYYLFFDGKKEEDSFNNITKITGLITFFAAILILFLPVSIYSSDGIMYSYGPALNVVYYLSLLYSVLAIILIFFFRKKCLNKKKFHLYSFIVLASIFFV
-13 FYIIMLIVI
+13 VR
-22 YFSKKRL
+22 YFHP
-29 LSFENKIYI
+29 EV
-38 YMLIANLI
+38 MLIA
-46 GLVLD
+46 
-51 VSSILTIIHMDQLPI
+51 
-66 LNFIVTRLYLL
+66 
-77 YLLCWVS
+77 
-84 LFTVYTIAV
+84 
-93 CLKNVNDEEKKQNK
+93 
-107 IFSLFKILFLFFG
+107 FL
-120 LLIFILPL
+120 
-128 NYYNKDGKI
+128 
-137 YSYGIS
+137 
-143 ATLSYII
+143 LSYLD
-150 GGIYIAICLIIT
+150 LI
-162 IKNFK
+162 
-167 KIQKIKCVPLIL
+167 
-179 YLIMFPLIL
+179 
-188 SIQAVYPQVLLVTS
+188 
-202 TESFITFL
+202 
-210 MYFTIENPDM
+210 MYFTIENPDA
-220 KMIEEL
+220 KLLSEL
-226 NIAKAQAEKAN
+226 RLAKEQAEIAN
-237 NAKSEFLANMSHEI
+237 RAKTDFLSNMSHEI

-258 TGFSQALQDEE
+258 VGFSDCILEEE
-269 DIPESAKE
+269 DLESAKN
-277 DIRDIMMASNSL
+277 DVKDVKMASQNL

-597 DLDQLLREF
+597 DLDKLLREF

-659 FGNTST
+659 LGNTST

>member
-1 MSNSIFFQVSSL
+1 MSNLYIPGCAFFISLLLLILFYSKKRVNNIETKIYLYLLLTNVLDTVLMLIILCLYYFNYDLTFLSFLSKFEYLALLVWIWLFFIYVIYYLFFDGKKEEDSFNNITKITGLITFFAAILILFLPVYIYSSDGIMYSYGPALNVVYYLSLLYSVLAIILIFFFRKKCLNKKKFHLYSFIVLASIFFV
-13 FYIIMLIVI
+13 VR
-22 YFSKKRL
+22 YFHP
-29 LSFENKIYI
+29 EV
-38 YMLIANLI
+38 MLIA
-46 GLVLD
+46 
-51 VSSILTIIHMDQLPI
+51 
-66 LNFIVTRLYLL
+66 
-77 YLLCWVS
+77 
-84 LFTVYTIAV
+84 
-93 CLKNVNDEEKKQNK
+93 
-107 IFSLFKILFLFFG
+107 FL
-120 LLIFILPL
+120 
-128 NYYNKDGKI
+128 
-137 YSYGIS
+137 
-143 ATLSYII
+143 LSYLD
-150 GGIYIAICLIIT
+150 LI
-162 IKNFK
+162 
-167 KIQKIKCVPLIL
+167 
-179 YLIMFPLIL
+179 
-188 SIQAVYPQVLLVTS
+188 
-202 TESFITFL
+202 
-210 MYFTIENPDM
+210 MYFTIENPDA
-220 KMIEEL
+220 KLLSEL
-226 NIAKAQAEKAN
+226 RLAKEQAEIAN
-237 NAKSEFLANMSHEI
+237 RAKTDFLSNMSHEI

-258 TGFSQALQDEE
+258 VGFSDCILEEE
-269 DIPESAKE
+269 DLESAKN
-277 DIRDIMMASNSL
+277 DVKDVKMASQNL

-659 FGNTST
+659 LGNTST

>member
-1 MSNSIFFQVSSL
+1 MSNLYIPGCAFFISLLLLILFYSKKRVNNIETKIYLYLLLTNVLDTVLMLIILCLYYFNYDLTFLSFLSKFEYLALLVWIWLFFIYVIYYLFFDGKKEEDSFNNITKITGLITFFAAILILFLPVSIYSSDGIMYSYGPALNVVYYLSLLYSALAIILIFFFRKKCLNKKKFHLYSFIVLASIFFV
-13 FYIIMLIVI
+13 VR
-22 YFSKKRL
+22 YFHP
-29 LSFENKIYI
+29 EV
-38 YMLIANLI
+38 MLIA
-46 GLVLD
+46 
-51 VSSILTIIHMDQLPI
+51 
-66 LNFIVTRLYLL
+66 
-77 YLLCWVS
+77 
-84 LFTVYTIAV
+84 
-93 CLKNVNDEEKKQNK
+93 
-107 IFSLFKILFLFFG
+107 FL
-120 LLIFILPL
+120 
-128 NYYNKDGKI
+128 
-137 YSYGIS
+137 
-143 ATLSYII
+143 LSYLD
-150 GGIYIAICLIIT
+150 LI
-162 IKNFK
+162 
-167 KIQKIKCVPLIL
+167 
-179 YLIMFPLIL
+179 
-188 SIQAVYPQVLLVTS
+188 
-202 TESFITFL
+202 
-210 MYFTIENPDM
+210 MYFTIENPDA
-220 KMIEEL
+220 KLLSEL
-226 NIAKAQAEKAN
+226 RLAKEQAEIAN
-237 NAKSEFLANMSHEI
+237 RAKTDFLSNMSHEI

-258 TGFSQALQDEE
+258 VGFSDCILEEE
-269 DIPESAKE
+269 DLESAKN
-277 DIRDIMMASNSL
+277 DVKDVKMASQNL

-659 FGNTST
+659 LGNTST

>member
-1 MSNSIFFQVSSL
+1 MSNLYIPGCAFFISLLLLILFYSKKRVNNIETKIYLYLLLTNVLDTVLMLIILCLYYFNYDLTFLSFLSKFEYLALLVWIWLFFIYVIYYLFFDGRKEEDSFNNITKITGLITFFAAILILFLPVSIYSSDGIMYSYGPALNVVYYLSLLYSVLAIILIFFFRKKCLNKKKFHLYSFIVLASIFFV
-13 FYIIMLIVI
+13 VR
-22 YFSKKRL
+22 YFHP
-29 LSFENKIYI
+29 EV
-38 YMLIANLI
+38 MLIA
-46 GLVLD
+46 
-51 VSSILTIIHMDQLPI
+51 
-66 LNFIVTRLYLL
+66 
-77 YLLCWVS
+77 
-84 LFTVYTIAV
+84 
-93 CLKNVNDEEKKQNK
+93 
-107 IFSLFKILFLFFG
+107 FL
-120 LLIFILPL
+120 
-128 NYYNKDGKI
+128 
-137 YSYGIS
+137 
-143 ATLSYII
+143 LSYLD
-150 GGIYIAICLIIT
+150 LI
-162 IKNFK
+162 
-167 KIQKIKCVPLIL
+167 
-179 YLIMFPLIL
+179 
-188 SIQAVYPQVLLVTS
+188 
-202 TESFITFL
+202 
-210 MYFTIENPDM
+210 MYFTIENPDA
-220 KMIEEL
+220 KLLSEL
-226 NIAKAQAEKAN
+226 RLAKEQAEIAN
-237 NAKSEFLANMSHEI
+237 RAKTDFLSNMSHEI

-258 TGFSQALQDEE
+258 VGFSDCILEEE
-269 DIPESAKE
+269 DLESAKN
-277 DIRDIMMASNSL
+277 DVKDVKMASQNL

-659 FGNTST
+659 LGNTST

-687 LEQNGINVDDSIL
+687 LERNGINVDDSIL

>member
-1 MSNSIFFQVSSL
+1 MSNFYIPGCAFFISLLLLILFYSKKRVNNIETKIYLYLLLTNVLDTVLMLIILCLYYFNYDLTFLSFLSKFEYLALLVWIWLFFIYVIYYLFFDGKKEEDSFNNITKITGLITFFAAILILFLPVSIYSSDGIMYSYGPALNVVYYLSLLYSVLAIILIFFFRKKCLNKKKFHLYSFIVLASIFFV
-13 FYIIMLIVI
+13 VR
-22 YFSKKRL
+22 YFHP
-29 LSFENKIYI
+29 EV
-38 YMLIANLI
+38 MLIA
-46 GLVLD
+46 
-51 VSSILTIIHMDQLPI
+51 
-66 LNFIVTRLYLL
+66 
-77 YLLCWVS
+77 
-84 LFTVYTIAV
+84 
-93 CLKNVNDEEKKQNK
+93 
-107 IFSLFKILFLFFG
+107 FL
-120 LLIFILPL
+120 
-128 NYYNKDGKI
+128 
-137 YSYGIS
+137 
-143 ATLSYII
+143 LSYLD
-150 GGIYIAICLIIT
+150 LI
-162 IKNFK
+162 
-167 KIQKIKCVPLIL
+167 
-179 YLIMFPLIL
+179 
-188 SIQAVYPQVLLVTS
+188 
-202 TESFITFL
+202 
-210 MYFTIENPDM
+210 MYFTIENPDA
-220 KMIEEL
+220 KLLSEL
-226 NIAKAQAEKAN
+226 RLAKEQAEIAN
-237 NAKSEFLANMSHEI
+237 RAKTDFLSNMSHEI

-258 TGFSQALQDEE
+258 VGFSDCILEEE
-269 DIPESAKE
+269 DLESAKN
-277 DIRDIMMASNSL
+277 DVKDVKMASQNL

-582 SEGFDGYLSKPVAKD
+582 SEGFDGYLSKTVAKD

-659 FGNTST
+659 LGNTST

>member
-1 MSNSIFFQVSSL
+1 MSNLYIPGCAFFISLLLLILFYSKKRVNNIETKIYLYLLLTNVLDTVLMLIILCLYYFNYDLTFLSFLSKFEYLALLVWIWLFFIYVIYYLFFDGKKEEDSFNNITKITGLITFFAAILILFLPVSIYSSDGIMYSYGPALNVVYYLSLLYSVLAIILIFFFRKKCLNKKKFHLYSFIVLASIFFV
-13 FYIIMLIVI
+13 VR
-22 YFSKKRL
+22 YFHP
-29 LSFENKIYI
+29 EV
-38 YMLIANLI
+38 MLIA
-46 GLVLD
+46 
-51 VSSILTIIHMDQLPI
+51 
-66 LNFIVTRLYLL
+66 
-77 YLLCWVS
+77 
-84 LFTVYTIAV
+84 
-93 CLKNVNDEEKKQNK
+93 
-107 IFSLFKILFLFFG
+107 FL
-120 LLIFILPL
+120 
-128 NYYNKDGKI
+128 
-137 YSYGIS
+137 
-143 ATLSYII
+143 LSYLD
-150 GGIYIAICLIIT
+150 LI
-162 IKNFK
+162 
-167 KIQKIKCVPLIL
+167 
-179 YLIMFPLIL
+179 
-188 SIQAVYPQVLLVTS
+188 
-202 TESFITFL
+202 
-210 MYFTIENPDM
+210 MYFTIENPDA
-220 KMIEEL
+220 KLLSEL
-226 NIAKAQAEKAN
+226 RLAKEQAEIAN
-237 NAKSEFLANMSHEI
+237 RAKTDFLSNMSHEI

-258 TGFSQALQDEE
+258 VGFSDCILEEE
-269 DIPESAKE
+269 DLESAKN
-277 DIRDIMMASNSL
+277 DVKDVKMASQNL

-307 EIVEANYEPRDLFL
+307 EIVEANSEPRDLFL

-659 FGNTST
+659 LGNTST